1 MKLLVDENLSRR
13 LVPFLQHDYLDS
25 AQVVL
30 LGLESA
36 SDIVV
41 WQTNGFLN
49 EADRFGKYS
58 WGTAELF
65 LPPRPPRDTAPAG
78 HDLLR
83 GLTLV

>member
-1 MKLLVDENLSRR
+1 MKLLLDENLSRR
-13 LVPFLQHDYLDS
+13 LLLFLQHDYPGSVQLD
-25 AQVVL
+25 L

-65 LPPRPPRDTAPAG
+65 VPPGPMGYRSCGT
-78 HDLLR
+78 
-83 GLTLV
+83 

>member
-1 MKLLVDENLSRR
+1 LKLLLDENLSRR
-13 LVPFLQHDYLDS
+13 LVPFLQHGYPDS
-25 AQVVL
+25 AQGGL

-49 EADRFGKYS
+49 EANRFGKYS
-58 WGTAELF
+58 WGTAALF
-65 LPPRPPRDTAPAG
+65 VPPRPPRDIAPAG

-83 GLTLV
+83 SLTLA